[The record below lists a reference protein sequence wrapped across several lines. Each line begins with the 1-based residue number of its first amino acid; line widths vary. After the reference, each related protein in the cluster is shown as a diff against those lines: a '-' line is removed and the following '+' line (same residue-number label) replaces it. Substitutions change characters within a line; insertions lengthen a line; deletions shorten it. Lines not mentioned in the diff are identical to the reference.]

1 MRTPALVP
9 EKRCATSRDPLLIL
23 FEDEHLLVIHKPAGM
38 NTHAPSPY
46 AGEGIYDWLRNR
58 EARWTNLAIIHR
70 LDKGTSGLMVFAKTA
85 VANRSLTEQFAQRLV
100 SKRYLL
106 VTDRAVGKQSLIARS
121 NLVKVG
127 SKYLSRPI
135 HAGGDLAETEFKLLR
150 VADGRTYLESRP
162 LTGRT
167 HQIRVHAAE
176 QGFPILGDELYGGT
190 PAHRLWLHAE
200 ELSFRHPA
208 TSEPLSFR
216 APADFEADARTALR
230 DAIID
235 PEKTNAYR
243 LIHGSSDKWPGWYV
257 DRLGPFLLSQSETSL
272 NAGQRIWLA
281 KLIQQIGA
289 RGAYHKTVTRKVR
302 QSNLDAASPQLVAG
316 EAASGFFQ
324 VKENGVTY
332 ELSFDEGYSVGL
344 FLDQRDNRRRFLVNH
359 IAAGFPLFAEA
370 SQKTEVLNTFAYT
383 CGFSVCAALAGASVT
398 SLDLSKKYLK
408 WGKRNFVL
416 NGLDPAEHDFI
427 YGDVFD
433 WMKRMGKKRR
443 GFDAII
449 LDPPTFSQSKEFGIF
464 RAEKDYPKLVGLALT
479 LMKSRGV
486 LLASTNAAKWAPE
499 DFVNCL
505 KSTIAKAKRKI
516 IQMHYAPQPTDF
528 PVTRADPA
536 Y

>member
-9 EKRCATSRDPLLIL
+9 EKRCVISRDPLLIL
-23 FEDEHLLVIHKPAGM
+23 FEDEHLLVINKPAGM

-46 AGEGIYDWLRNR
+46 AGEGVYDWLRNR
-58 EARWTNLAIIHR
+58 EPRWANLAIIHR
-70 LDKGTSGLMVFAKTA
+70 LDKQTSGVMVFAKST

-100 SKRYLL
+100 SKRYVL
-106 VTDRAVGKQSLIARS
+106 VTDRTVKKQSFVARS
-121 NLVKVG
+121 AVVKAG
-127 SKYLSRPI
+127 SKYVSRPI
-135 HAGGDLAETEFKLLR
+135 HATGDVAETEFKLLR
-150 VADGRTYLESRP
+150 VEDGHTYLEARP

-176 QGFPILGDELYGGT
+176 HGFAILGDELYGGT
-190 PAHRLWLHAE
+190 LADRLWLHAE

-208 TSEPLSFR
+208 TSESLTFKM
-216 APADFEADARTALR
+216 PADFLADWRTALR
-230 DAIID
+230 EAIID
-235 PEKTNAYR
+235 PQKNNAYR
-243 LIHGSSDKWPGWYV
+243 LIHGASDKWPDWYV

-289 RGAYHKTVTRKVR
+289 RGAYHKTLTRKVR
-302 QSNLDAASPQLVAG
+302 QSNLDAASPQLLAG

-383 CGFSVCAALAGASVT
+383 CAFSVCAALGGASVT
-398 SLDLSKKYLK
+398 SLDLSKKYLD

-449 LDPPTFSQSKEFGIF
+449 LDPPTFSQSKQFGIF
-464 RAEKDYPKLVGLALT
+464 RAEKDYSKLIELALA
-479 LMKSRGV
+479 LLKPGGV
-486 LLASTNAAKWAPE
+486 LLASTNAAKWPPE
-499 DFVNCL
+499 QFVSCL
-505 KSTIAKAKRKI
+505 KSAIAKAKRKI
-516 IQMHYAPQPTDF
+516 IQMHYAPQPPDF
-528 PVTRADPA
+528 PVTRAEPA
-536 Y
+536 